1 MTYIQKRLAK
11 RNYNLGDVIL
21 IDHELS
27 KRVDGMVVN
36 EVKSN
41 SGISGNGMVKRSRGT
56 GAKKSPPLDKI
67 LEEIGIK
74 TGAKLK
80 CKKMSPIDTSMLL
93 TKSE

>member
-11 RNYNLGDVIL
+11 RNCNLGDVIL

-27 KRVDGMVVN
+27 KRVDGLVFN
-36 EVKSN
+36 EVRSN
-41 SGISGNGMVKRSRGT
+41 SGISGNGRGT

-80 CKKMSPIDTSMLL
+80 CKKISPIDNSMLL

>member
-11 RNYNLGDVIL
+11 RCANLGDVVL
-21 IDHELS
+21 IDHDLS
-27 KRVDGMVVN
+27 NGVDSMIIS
-36 EVKSN
+36 EVRPS
-41 SGISGNGMVKRSRGT
+41 SVISGNGMVKRKRGV

-67 LEEIGIK
+67 LAQIGIK

-93 TKSE
+93 TISE

>member
-36 EVKSN
+36 KVKSN

-56 GAKKSPPLDKI
+56 RP
-67 LEEIGIK
+67 
-74 TGAKLK
+74 
-80 CKKMSPIDTSMLL
+80 
-93 TKSE
+93 

>member
-11 RNYNLGDVIL
+11 RNCNLGDVIL

-27 KRVDGMVVN
+27 KRVDGLVFN
-36 EVKSN
+36 EVRSN
-41 SGISGNGMVKRSRGT
+41 SGISGNGIVKRRGT

>member
-11 RNYNLGDVIL
+11 RNYNLGNALL

-27 KRVDGMVVN
+27 KRVDGMVVSEAGSN
-36 EVKSN
+36 E
-41 SGISGNGMVKRSRGT
+41 GFSGNGTVKRSRGT

-67 LEEIGIK
+67 LEEIGVK
-74 TGAKLK
+74 TGVKLK

-93 TKSE
+93 TKYP